1 MPIRTPLTI
10 STSAVRACSA
20 IGGRSSGNSPCAI
33 VMPSASHS
41 LPGPE
46 HSARWSEKPR
56 RRRMAARPWVG
67 SSARISTALA
77 EPSSSQTKFMHQWM
91 P

>member
-1 MPIRTPLTI
+1 MPIRTPATI
-10 STSAVRACSA
+10 SGFLARACSA
-20 IGGRSSGNSPCAI
+20 IGGAS
-33 VMPSASHS
+33 SASPLCASVIPNASVS

-46 HSARWSEKPR
+46 HNMRSSSNPR
-56 RRRMAARPWVG
+56 RRRIADMPWVG

-77 EPSSSQTKFMHQWM
+77 EPSFSQTKLTHQWM